1 MICLLFQ
8 VEFPWIWKISGNFA
22 LRYTDKITHFIEENL
37 IMQDIILAISG
48 KPGLYKL
55 VSRGNRTLIVETL
68 DNAHRRFPAGM
79 QDRVTSLGDVSM
91 YTDSEDVNLMQV
103 FQNLYNAEQ
112 SATQVSHKEASESQL
127 IEIMDKALPN
137 WDRDRVHFSD
147 IRKLIQ
153 WYNILV
159 GAGYTVFAAQAPS
172 NEMTVAEGAEEAAA
186 PAESEEA

>member
-1 MICLLFQ
+1 
-8 VEFPWIWKISGNFA
+8 
-22 LRYTDKITHFIEENL
+22 
-37 IMQDIILAISG
+37 MQDIILAISG

-112 SATQVSHKEASESQL
+112 GATQVSHKEASESQL

-147 IRKLIQ
+147 IRKLVQ
-153 WYNILV
+153 WYNILIE
-159 GAGYTVFAAQAPS
+159 AGYTTFVEKAPS
-172 NEMTVAEGAEEAAA
+172 NEMTVNEGEEDQAQ
-186 PAESEEA
+186 

>member
-1 MICLLFQ
+1 
-8 VEFPWIWKISGNFA
+8 
-22 LRYTDKITHFIEENL
+22 
-37 IMQDIILAISG
+37 MQDIILAISG

-112 SATQVSHKEASESQL
+112 GATQVSHKEASESQL

-159 GAGYTVFAAQAPS
+159 DAGYTVFAAQAPS

>member
-112 SATQVSHKEASESQL
+112 GATQV
-127 IEIMDKALPN
+127 
-137 WDRDRVHFSD
+137 
-147 IRKLIQ
+147 
-153 WYNILV
+153 
-159 GAGYTVFAAQAPS
+159 
-172 NEMTVAEGAEEAAA
+172 
-186 PAESEEA
+186 

>member
-1 MICLLFQ
+1 
-8 VEFPWIWKISGNFA
+8 
-22 LRYTDKITHFIEENL
+22 
-37 IMQDIILAISG
+37 MQDIILAISG

-112 SATQVSHKEASESQL
+112 GATQVSHKEASESQL

-147 IRKLIQ
+147 IRKLVQ
-153 WYNILV
+153 WYNILIE
-159 GAGYTVFAAQAPS
+159 AGYTTFVEKAPS
-172 NEMTVAEGAEEAAA
+172 NEMVVNEGEAQ
-186 PAESEEA
+186 

>member
-1 MICLLFQ
+1 
-8 VEFPWIWKISGNFA
+8 
-22 LRYTDKITHFIEENL
+22 
-37 IMQDIILAISG
+37 MQDIILAISG

-112 SATQVSHKEASESQL
+112 GATQVSHKEASESQL

-159 GAGYTVFAAQAPS
+159 DAGYTVFAAQAPS
-172 NEMTVAEGAEEAAA
+172 NEMTVAEGVEEAAA